1 MKAQYRN
8 LPDWMETN
16 AWREILARIFAGVEA
31 QLNITPEWL
40 INPTTNRRLKLDLMY
55 PELGVAVRFEG
66 LKGKNQRRRLSLEEE
81 DQLRTRQDARVEI
94 CQQHGIQLVVIESG
108 LNKPGDVFRQID
120 TALSR
125 AGQAGYDVKSNQK
138 LKACRTTA
146 STLSRKIHTS
156 ADLKV
161 YADLWHDRQYQVPE
175 PSRESPAYGET
186 VTFAEGMEVEH
197 EKFGPGI
204 VLAVSPAEGDT
215 FVTVDFITAGQ
226 KTLAASLVGDKMLP
240 K

>member
-1 MKAQYRN
+1 MKAQQRN
-8 LPDWMETN
+8 LPDWMEMN

-40 INPTTNRRLKLDLMY
+40 INPTTNRRLKLDILY
-55 PELGVAVRFEG
+55 PDLGIAVRFEG

-108 LNKPGDVFRQID
+108 IHKPSDVFRQID

-125 AGQAGYDVKSNQK
+125 AGQAVSDVDLSQR
-138 LKACRTTA
+138 LRASRTTA
-146 STLSRKIHTS
+146 SALARKINSST
-156 ADLKV
+156 DLKV
-161 YADLWHDRQYQVPE
+161 YADLWHDRQYQIPE
-175 PSRESPAYGET
+175 PSRKPLAQREAIP
-186 VTFAEGMEVEH
+186 FAEGMEVEH
-197 EKFGPGI
+197 EKFGSGI
-204 VLAVSPAEGDT
+204 VLSVTPADGDT
-215 FVTVDFITAGQ
+215 FVMVDFITAGQ
-226 KTLAASLVGDKMLP
+226 KTLAASLIGDKMIP